1 MPEIRAWSP
10 SHTYCTIIVNYDW
23 SIHEFAISICVQR
36 LSIYVCVCVC
46 VCVEARRNS
55 VRKQTP
61 SSLLHGANH
70 MYACMYEQGSPFSYL
85 C

>member
-1 MPEIRAWSP
+1 MPL
-10 SHTYCTIIVNYDW
+10 VNYDW
-23 SIHEFAISICVQR
+23 SKHEFAISICVQR
-36 LSIYVCVCVC
+36 LSIRVCVC

-70 MYACMYEQGSPFSYL
+70 M
-85 C
+85 